1 MVRDCRAGKP
11 EGWLCLVSNYV
22 PVIRKLLAHYDPPRA
37 GDASVMERILVS
49 LRKPESSIFQSLEPA
64 PERWF
69 VAELRQVVLLSLD
82 APRPEIG
89 IDLETVAAALD
100 PLTLVEKQVAW
111 IETMQ
116 YGPAE
121 TSLMLRMAPKTVE
134 KIRDKAGELIRGK
147 VDAWRRDLL
156 ANNGLALGRAAA
168 AAGGKDCLSAKIFL
182 DVLDGRANWQGRSEM
197 EQHVRGCW
205 HCIDHFSRMAEV
217 VELIRDIEPLRETE
231 AAPFRKL
238 LGVDAEKRPVW
249 KRWF

>member
-1 MVRDCRAGKP
+1 
-11 EGWLCLVSNYV
+11 
-22 PVIRKLLAHYDPPRA
+22 
-37 GDASVMERILVS
+37 
-49 LRKPESSIFQSLEPA
+49 
-64 PERWF
+64 
-69 VAELRQVVLLSLD
+69 
-82 APRPEIG
+82 
-89 IDLETVAAALD
+89 
-100 PLTLVEKQVAW
+100 
-111 IETMQ
+111 
-116 YGPAE
+116 
-121 TSLMLRMAPKTVE
+121 MAPKTVE